1 MSDYKFRPTQRLL
14 DEARILEYHDDPL
27 MEEICERLR
36 DAMKHKEHLENLTYY
51 AEKACEAFNNKGDIN
66 DSIEELAEAVNASI
80 DELEETINAT
90 R

>member
-14 DEARILEYHDDPL
+14 DEARIFEYHDDPL

-36 DAMKHKEHLENLTYY
+36 DVMKHKEQLENLTHY
-51 AEKACEAFNNKGDIN
+51 AKKACEAFYDKGDIN
-66 DSIEELAEAVNASI
+66 ASIEELEEAVNDI
-80 DELEETINAT
+80 